1 MTALWNNLGQVW
13 TNTDWS
19 WIVLWL
25 GLTLLIIALIVLM
38 RTRWGQSQPL
48 GKCAVLSLAAHL
60 LLAIYATTVQIVAA
74 SAGRP
79 HPDEMQV
86 ALVDAEEWL
95 ESLALHPRAFEETL
109 RDEGQSPLLPADLEP
124 ERLATKLPS
133 VRPEEAPESD
143 QGAREKPLRVADL
156 SAALPNPT
164 AAPQLERSTE
174 AAREPAQSI
183 DEPQPQAALP
193 AADVVPEVVSPDR
206 VSLAD
211 TSPASTSMER
221 RGANPAAPDNDV
233 GLTDLLSNLPSNTIF
248 KSGDSSPFQRP
259 PSAAELA
266 VDPPATDNAEDQA
279 AAARTE
285 APAAKSTLVPVKSMN
300 RDGEHAVPP
309 IYSGRI
315 ADNRDALARS
325 RGGSPEAEA
334 AVQAA
339 LAWLAA
345 NQNADGRWDADR
357 FGAGEERKVL
367 GHDRQGAGARADTA
381 TTGLALLALL
391 GGGHTHLQGKYKANV
406 KRGLEHLLNAQAA
419 DGNLGGDA
427 EMFAF
432 MYSHG
437 IATLALSEAY
447 AMSGDKRLEP
457 ALRSA
462 IGYTVAA
469 QHPSTGGWRYRPA
482 ALAPHDPG
490 DTSQLGWQLM
500 ALKSADLAGI
510 AIPDRTRQG
519 MLRFLNSVSSGPQGG
534 LASYRPH
541 ERVTAAMTAEALVSR
556 QFLGLTRDHPAA
568 NEAGDYLLR
577 ELPNNEQINLYYWY
591 YGTLG
596 MYQLQGDHWRRW
608 NAALQETLIDRQVT
622 SGNLAGSWDPDCIW
636 AGYGGRIYCTAM
648 ATLCLEVYYRYLPL
662 YGDLGPQT
670 REARRPSSR

>member
-1 MTALWNNLGQVW
+1 MTTFWNNLHQVW

-60 LLAIYATTVQIVAA
+60 LLAIYATTVQIVSA
-74 SAGRP
+74 SAGKSNA
-79 HPDEMQV
+79 DEMQV
-86 ALVDAEEWL
+86 TLVDADEWL
-95 ESLALHPRAFEETL
+95 ESLAVTPRPFEGAPHE
-109 RDEGQSPLLPADLEP
+109 ESEIPLWPADHEP
-124 ERLATKLPS
+124 ARLAIKMPS
-133 VRPEEAPESD
+133 FRQDDSSTSD
-143 QGAREKPLRVADL
+143 KTAQPDPFRVANL
-156 SAALPNPT
+156 SAALPAPSAT
-164 AAPQLERSTE
+164 PQLETATE
-174 AAREPAQSI
+174 APREPAQSI
-183 DEPQPQAALP
+183 DESKPQAAVP
-193 AADVVPEVVSPDR
+193 APDIVPEVVSPDR
-206 VSLAD
+206 VSLND
-211 TSPASTSMER
+211 TPQTSASIEK
-221 RGANPAAPDNDV
+221 RGANSTAPDNEA
-233 GLTDLLSNLPSNTIF
+233 GLTDPLSHLPSSTVF
-248 KSGDSSPFQRP
+248 TPGESSPFQRP
-259 PSAAELA
+259 PLAADVA
-266 VDPPATDNAEDQA
+266 ADPPSTDNAEDTA
-279 AAARTE
+279 ASQRTE
-285 APAAKSTLVPVKSMN
+285 GIAKSTLVPVKPINGHSQ
-300 RDGEHAVPP
+300 HAVPP
-309 IYSGRI
+309 IYSGRT
-315 ADNRDALARS
+315 ADNRDAVARS

-345 NQNADGRWDADR
+345 NQNVDGRWDADR

-381 TTGLALLALL
+381 TTGLALLAFL

-427 EMFAF
+427 ELFAF

-447 AMSGDKRLEP
+447 AMTGDKRLEP

-482 ALAPHDPG
+482 AMAPHDPG

-510 AIPDRTRQG
+510 ALSERTRQG
-519 MLRFLNSVSSGPQGG
+519 MLRFLSGVASGTHGG

-541 ERVTAAMTAEALVSR
+541 ERVSAAMTAEALVSR

-568 NEAGDYLLR
+568 NEAGEYLLR
-577 ELPNNEQINLYYWY
+577 ELPNKEQINLYYWY

-608 NAALQETLIDRQVT
+608 NIALQNTLISCQVT
-622 SGNLAGSWDPDCIW
+622 AGNLAGSWDPDCIW
-636 AGYGGRIYCTAM
+636 AGYGGRVYSTAM

-662 YGDLGPQT
+662 YGDLEPET
-670 REARRPSSR
+670 REAKRPLAR

>member
-1 MTALWNNLGQVW
+1 MTALWNNLCQVW

-25 GLTLLIIALIVLM
+25 GLTLLIVALFVLM

-48 GKCAVLSLAAHL
+48 GKCAVLSLVAHL
-60 LLAIYATTVQIVAA
+60 LLAIYATTVQIVTG
-74 SAGRP
+74 SAGKP
-79 HPDEMQV
+79 HADEMQV

-95 ESLALHPRAFEETL
+95 ASLAVTPRPFEGAP
-109 RDEGQSPLLPADLEP
+109 RDEGEIPLWPADLEP
-124 ERLATKLPS
+124 ARVATKLPS
-133 VRPEEAPESD
+133 VQPNEASPAD
-143 QGAREKPLRVADL
+143 QVAQEKPFGVADL
-156 SAALPNPT
+156 SAAFPT
-164 AAPQLERSTE
+164 TASTPQLETATE
-174 AAREPAQSI
+174 APREPAQSI
-183 DEPQPQAALP
+183 DEPKPQAAIP
-193 AADVVPEVVSPDR
+193 VADVVPEVVSPDR
-206 VSLAD
+206 LSLAD
-211 TSPASTSMER
+211 TSPANTSIEK
-221 RGANPAAPDNDV
+221 RGANSAAPDNDV
-233 GLTDLLSNLPSNTIF
+233 GLMDPLSHLPSTTQYNA
-248 KSGDSSPFQRP
+248 GDSSPFQRP
-259 PSAAELA
+259 PSAAKLA
-266 VDPPATDNAEDQA
+266 VDPPPTENADGQTPSVNTNET
-279 AAARTE
+279 AR
-285 APAAKSTLVPVKSMN
+285 SLLVPVKSMN
-300 RDGEHAVPP
+300 RDSEHAVPP
-309 IYSGRI
+309 IYSGRT
-315 ADNRDALARS
+315 ADNRDAVARS

-357 FGAGEERKVL
+357 FGAGEERQVL

-381 TTGLALLALL
+381 TTGLALLAFL
-391 GGGHTHLQGKYKANV
+391 GGGHTHLEGKYKATV
-406 KRGLEHLLNAQAA
+406 KRGLEHLLNGQAA

-427 EMFAF
+427 ELFAF

-447 AMSGDKRLEP
+447 AMTGDKRLES

-469 QHPSTGGWRYRPA
+469 QHPTTGGWRYRPA

-510 AIPDRTRQG
+510 AMPERTRQG
-519 MLRFLNSVSSGPQGG
+519 MLRFLNSVSSGSQGG
-534 LASYRPH
+534 LASYRPR
-541 ERVTAAMTAEALVSR
+541 ERVSAAMTAEALVAR

-577 ELPNNEQINLYYWY
+577 DLPNKEQINLYYWY
-591 YGTLG
+591 YGTLS
-596 MYQLQGDHWRRW
+596 MYQLQGDRWQRW
-608 NAALQETLIDRQVT
+608 NAALQDTLLSRQVT
-622 SGNLAGSWDPDCIW
+622 AGNLTGSWDPDCIW
-636 AGYGGRIYCTAM
+636 AGYGGRVYSTAM

-662 YGDLGPQT
+662 YGDLEPET